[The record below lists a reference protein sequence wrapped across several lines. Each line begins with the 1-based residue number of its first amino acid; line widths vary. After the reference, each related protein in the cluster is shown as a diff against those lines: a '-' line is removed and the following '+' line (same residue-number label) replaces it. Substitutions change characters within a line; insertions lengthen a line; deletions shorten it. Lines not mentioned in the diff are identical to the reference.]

1 MHQNLKVMSNQA
13 DNREKNSE
21 DSDGSKRDETHL
33 RCFVLKHKWSFL
45 ISALFCFLIA
55 FIYFWCS
62 TPHYC
67 IFTKVLLKAPEPS
80 ASVLFVR
87 EAAPGQSVRD
97 SNSEFYNGLEIF
109 STKTLTKKVVKALKL
124 YVSYYA
130 DDLLVNDEI
139 YGKHAPFIIDLQ
151 EDMVDSLSTPIQL
164 AMKPNQDSLAVLI
177 HAEGYSQHL
186 IVPELPTQ
194 VPTPFGT
201 LVIQR
206 NPKADNGAV
215 EGMLMV
221 CVRPLEQVAQAYS
234 ASLSVR
240 PAAKETTIAELSLV
254 DALPERATD
263 FLNKL
268 VELFNEDINTVNNIE
283 ATRTRD
289 FIDERLTDIS
299 RDLNATEAELKQY
312 KRGTGM
318 NPGYRADGTMDATQ
332 QVLNEQ
338 RLVEVGTQID
348 LINYLIEYCNDKH
361 NEMQIVPANI
371 GLSNEQLNDVIAKYN
386 TMISERNK
394 LMKEMG
400 TANSTTIESVTREA
414 ESLFVTLRS
423 SLQNVKN
430 QAVSQ
435 RNDLLN
441 QQSSS
446 LRHNASS
453 ASGRTLAD
461 INRMQEVKAGL
472 YLMLLQ
478 KREENLL
485 QLSSVSNQARQ
496 IEEPTVAGVVSP
508 NVGLTVVIALLLG
521 LLLPCLFIYMKRKIT
536 F

>member
-1 MHQNLKVMSNQA
+1 MP
-13 DNREKNSE
+13 
-21 DSDGSKRDETHL
+21 
-33 RCFVLKHKWSFL
+33 
-45 ISALFCFLIA
+45 
-55 FIYFWCS
+55 S
-62 TPHYC
+62 TPRNPLA
-67 IFTKVLLKAPEPS
+67 TAEPVS
-80 ASVLFVR
+80 PLVATS
-87 EAAPGQSVRD
+87 
-97 SNSEFYNGLEIF
+97 
-109 STKTLTKKVVKALKL
+109 TLT
-124 YVSYYA
+124 
-130 DDLLVNDEI
+130 
-139 YGKHAPFIIDLQ
+139 
-151 EDMVDSLSTPIQL
+151 
-164 AMKPNQDSLAVLI
+164 
-177 HAEGYSQHL
+177 
-186 IVPELPTQ
+186 
-194 VPTPFGT
+194 
-201 LVIQR
+201 
-206 NPKADNGAV
+206 
-215 EGMLMV
+215 
-221 CVRPLEQVAQAYS
+221 
-234 ASLSVR
+234 VR
-240 PAAKETTIAELSLV
+240 PASKGTTIAELSFV
-254 DALPERATD
+254 DALPERAAD

-268 VELFNEDINTVNNIE
+268 VELFNEDVNIVNNIE

-318 NPGYRADGTMDATQ
+318 APSYRADGTMDATQ

-371 GLSNEQLNDVIAKYN
+371 GLINEQLNEVIAKYN
-386 TMISERNK
+386 AVITERNK
-394 LMKEMG
+394 LLKE
-400 TANSTTIESVTREA
+400 ADAPNSTGVEVATREA
-414 ESLFVTLRS
+414 ESLYVTLRS

-441 QQSSS
+441 QPSSS
-446 LRHNASS
+446 PRHNASS
-453 ASGRTLAD
+453 ASGRALAD

-521 LLLPCLFIYMKRKIT
+521 LLLPCLSIYMKKIIT

>member
-13 DNREKNSE
+13 DNKEKNSE

-33 RCFVLKHKWSFL
+33 RCFVLKHKWRFL
-45 ISALFCFLIA
+45 LSVLFCFLIA
-55 FIYFWCS
+55 FVYLWCA
-62 TPHYC
+62 TPHYRT
-67 IFTKVLLKAPEPS
+67 FTKVLLKGPEPS
-80 ASVLFVR
+80 VSVSSGHEGSSTQPV
-87 EAAPGQSVRD
+87 SD
-97 SNSEFYNGLEIF
+97 SNTDFCNGLEIF
-109 STKTLTKKVVKALKL
+109 STKTLSKKAVKALKL

-130 DDLLVNDEI
+130 DGLLVNNEI
-139 YGKHAPFIIDLQ
+139 YGKDAPILIDLQ
-151 EDMVDSLSTPIQL
+151 EDMVDSLPTPIQL
-164 AMKPNQDSLAVLI
+164 TLKQNQDSLAVSI
-177 HAEGYSQHL
+177 RAENYSQQL
-186 IVPELPTQ
+186 IVPSLPTQ
-194 VPTPFGT
+194 AATPFGT

-206 NPKADNGAV
+206 NPKVGNVAM
-215 EGMLMV
+215 EEKLMV
-221 CVRPLEQVAQAYS
+221 CVRPLEQVAQSYS
-234 ASLSVR
+234 ESLTVR
-240 PAAKETTIAELSLV
+240 PASKGTTIAELSFV
-254 DALPERATD
+254 DALPERAAD

-268 VELFNEDINTVNNIE
+268 VELFNEDVNIVNNIE

-318 NPGYRADGTMDATQ
+318 APSYRADGTMDATQ

-371 GLSNEQLNDVIAKYN
+371 GLINEQLNEVIAKYN
-386 TMISERNK
+386 AVITERNK
-394 LMKEMG
+394 LLRE
-400 TANSTTIESVTREA
+400 ADAPNSTGVEVATREA
-414 ESLFVTLRS
+414 ESLYVTLRS

-446 LRHNASS
+446 PRHNASS
-453 ASGRTLAD
+453 ASGRALAD

-521 LLLPCLFIYMKRKIT
+521 LLLPCLSIYMKKIIT